1 MRWSAVVAGS
11 PAMTTDPQA
20 QAVRDAFAQNLRRI
34 RLGRKLSQEDLAR
47 LTEMHRTEISVL
59 ERGRREPR
67 LQTLIKLSAALEVP
81 LSEFFVGI
89 EWRPL
94 VLETTG
100 RFHVASSS
108 Q

>member
-1 MRWSAVVAGS
+1 
-11 PAMTTDPQA
+11 MTTDQHT
-20 QAVRDAFAQNLRRI
+20 QSVREVFAQNLRRI
-34 RLGRKLSQEDLAR
+34 RARRNLSQEELAR

-81 LSEFFVGI
+81 LGEFFAGI

-94 VLETTG
+94 VLETMG
-100 RFHVASSS
+100 RFHVKQSEA
-108 Q
+108 

>member
-1 MRWSAVVAGS
+1 
-11 PAMTTDPQA
+11 MTTDQQQA
-20 QAVRDAFAQNLRRI
+20 QAVRDAFAQNLRRV
-34 RLGRKLSQEDLAR
+34 RAGRKLSQEDLAR

-81 LSEFFVGI
+81 LSEFFAGI

-94 VLETTG
+94 VLEAMG
-100 RFHVASSS
+100 RFHVVPPER
-108 Q
+108 